1 MTTDL
6 YPCVISGELYALAA
20 ALCWSVAAV
29 FYKKGIGAGAVPA
42 VLIRTFSAM
51 MFVLVIYLFIR
62 GWHFDFTLIGFAF
75 LNLGGLLR
83 LIIGGLA
90 YMKGLENIS
99 VSRFIPILFTFPLL
113 TILLSAVLLH
123 EKVGPEVVAGT
134 ALIVLGI
141 WVLSRGHNSGS
152 EKNVKLGVSFAV
164 LAAFL
169 YAFSVVATKT
179 GLNDVDPFQSVL
191 ISMPL
196 PLAML
201 YAGYSVKSGTAAIF
215 RFRKEA
221 YLLLGLGGIA
231 GMGIGS
237 YLFFN
242 SMTLIG
248 AAKATSLAAI
258 TPFLSSMMALV
269 TLKEKI
275 SPGLLFGTAAT
286 VAGILVIM

>member
-1 MTTDL
+1 M
-6 YPCVISGELYALAA
+6 ISGELYALAA

-29 FYKKGIGAGAVPA
+29 FYKKGISAGAVPA
-42 VLIRTFSAM
+42 VLIRTFFAM
-51 MFVLVIYLFIR
+51 MFVFILYLMIV
-62 GWHFDFTLIGFAF
+62 GWKFDFTLAGFLF

-83 LIIGGLA
+83 LIIGGVA

-113 TILLSAVLLH
+113 TILLSGLLLH
-123 EKVGPEVVAGT
+123 ENIRPEVVTGT
-134 ALIVLGI
+134 ALIVIGV
-141 WVLSRGHNSGS
+141 WVLSRGHNSGI
-152 EKNVKLGVSFAV
+152 EKNVKLGVSFGV

-169 YAFSVVATKT
+169 YSFSVVATKT

-196 PLAML
+196 PLALL
-201 YAGYSVKSGTAAIF
+201 YTSYSIQKGPAAIF
-215 RFRKEA
+215 RFSREA
-221 YLLLGLGGIA
+221 YILLGLGGIA

-258 TPFLSSMMALV
+258 TPFLSSMIALV
-269 TLKEKI
+269 MLKEKI
-275 SPGLLFGTAAT
+275 SKELVIGTAAT
-286 VAGILVIM
+286 VTGIWVIF